1 MKRYLIMIILPIL
14 LAFVAGILA
23 AKANACDPGN
33 WYDPAHQIC
42 APYPPANQPGFG
54 PWQVNT
60 PPPSGTPG
68 WGR

>member
-1 MKRYLIMIILPIL
+1 MKRHLIMIILPIL

-33 WYDPAHQIC
+33 WYDVSHSVC
-42 APYPPANQPGFG
+42 APYPPANSPGYLQP
-54 PWQVNT
+54 PVNS
-60 PPPSGTPG
+60 PPPPGTPG